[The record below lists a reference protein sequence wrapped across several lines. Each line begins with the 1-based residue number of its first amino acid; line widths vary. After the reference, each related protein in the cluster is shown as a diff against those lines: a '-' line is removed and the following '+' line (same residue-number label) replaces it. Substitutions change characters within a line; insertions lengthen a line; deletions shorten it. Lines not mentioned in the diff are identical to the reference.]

1 MADDWICTR
10 EDHLRLEQRV
20 ATLEADVARLRS
32 ALASGFG
39 VVVDDQGGAPDW
51 GTAADRPGPTGVQD
65 ARDDRAGPFLMRI
78 EHVNT
83 ITGRGTVVTGR
94 VERGRLNVGER
105 VQIVGTHGKPPIKT
119 TVTAMESPRGQA
131 DVVQAGDNVG
141 LLLSAIKRDEVVPGQ
156 VVVAPGS
163 AP

>member
-1 MADDWICTR
+1 
-10 EDHLRLEQRV
+10 
-20 ATLEADVARLRS
+20 
-32 ALASGFG
+32 
-39 VVVDDQGGAPDW
+39 
-51 GTAADRPGPTGVQD
+51 
-65 ARDDRAGPFLMRI
+65 MRI

-94 VERGRLNVGER
+94 VERGRPNVGER